1 MSKNVKT
8 NPLLK
13 KLVANLKQGELYYIL
28 NKEGFD
34 TRYVDYSKMETRYGH
49 TNPNNYANTKAK
61 VIHHKIDIS
70 GYTDLDKI
78 EVETRTEYLKYL
90 KDLKKHR
97 KEELTIAQN
106 RMVDCEEM
114 IKYLEKEVED

>member
-1 MSKNVKT
+1 MSKNIKI

-28 NKEGFD
+28 NKEGIE
-34 TRYVDYSKMETRYGH
+34 TRYVDYSKMETRYGY

-61 VIHHKIDIS
+61 IINGKIDIS
-70 GYTDLDKI
+70 SYTDLDKI
-78 EVETRTEYLKYL
+78 ETETRAEYLKYL
-90 KDLKKHR
+90 RGLKKHR